1 MVVYYTRNIFKITYE
16 PIKCIAVVSFM
27 YIYINGDKTCK
38 LILQKIIIVYNNYL
52 V

>member
-16 PIKCIAVVSFM
+16 PIKCIVVVSF
-27 YIYINGDKTCK
+27 IYICIIVDKTFK